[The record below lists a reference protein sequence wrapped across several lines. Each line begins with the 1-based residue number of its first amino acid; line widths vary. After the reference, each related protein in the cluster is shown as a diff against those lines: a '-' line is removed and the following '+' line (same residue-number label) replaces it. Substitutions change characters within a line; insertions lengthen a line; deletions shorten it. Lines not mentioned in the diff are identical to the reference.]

1 MAELVRA
8 AKTPKGTD
16 CVVYE
21 VLLELQKVAM
31 RENFV
36 LQYVEG
42 YEYADDWTKARMDAT
57 FSVPHSE
64 YRKDWNETV
73 HMSVEF
79 ATEALSSVADREKL
93 KYKVWFDYK

>member
-1 MAELVRA
+1 
-8 AKTPKGTD
+8 
-16 CVVYE
+16 
-21 VLLELQKVAM
+21 
-31 RENFV
+31 
-36 LQYVEG
+36 
-42 YEYADDWTKARMDAT
+42 MDAT

-73 HMSVEF
+73 YMSVEF